1 MVELVVMDTRRA
13 LVASNSAGLLVI
25 LAPRVEMIVSQ
36 CADKCEETHSI
47 QMQSLQYTANCE
59 DILLV
64 H

>member
-1 MVELVVMDTRRA
+1 MEST
-13 LVASNSAGLLVI
+13 SNSEDSAGLLVI

-47 QMQSLQYTANCE
+47 QMQSLQYTEKCE
-59 DILLV
+59 DIMPV